1 MVEKEL
7 GERNFGIDSEQ
18 RQGEKGIVAVGGL
31 PEELLPP
38 IETLTL
44 GKVIKEFSQ
53 KSTAELW
60 MMNC

>member
-1 MVEKEL
+1 MTLNSDK
-7 GERNFGIDSEQ
+7 
-18 RQGEKGIVAVGGL
+18 EKGIVAIGGL

-44 GKVIKEFSQ
+44 GKVSKEFSQ